1 MSKLEELIQQYCP
14 DGVEYVKLG
23 DFATQWYRGAGIKK
37 DEIGQEGIPCIR
49 YGEIHTIYKIWF
61 DKCVSHTDETKQ
73 PSKKYADYGDI
84 LFAITSE
91 DIPFIGN
98 SVAYLGNE
106 RIMVGG
112 DIVVMK
118 HTQNPKYISYALST
132 IDAVSQKGKGKVK
145 SKVVHTN
152 VPSLKEIVIPVPP
165 LPVQE
170 EIVRI
175 LDAFTELQ
183 AELQAELQ
191 KRKQQYNYY
200 LDNLLNFKNINRG
213 GYQAEVRW
221 MKMSEVFETITDY
234 TAAGSFK
241 SIAENVKYLKSP
253 DYAMLIRT
261 TDLKSRFR
269 KGDFIYVSKSAFDYL
284 WRVKMD
290 KECIVMPNVGNCGE
304 IYYVHPNSLPYDNCA
319 LAPNAILVR
328 SKLFNNK
335 YLSYCLQVECFQK
348 QLAKITSP
356 VGQSKFNKT
365 ELKKLLVP
373 IPSLADQQKI
383 VDILDRFDTIST
395 DLTQGLP
402 AEIEKR
408 RQQYEY
414 YRDKLLT
421 FKRKGA

>member
-1 MSKLEELIQQYCP
+1 MSKLEELIEQYCP

-98 SVAYLGNE
+98 SVAYMGNE

-221 MKMSEVFETITDY
+221 MKLKDVCMKTSNIKWKSTTGQYRYIDLSSVDIQTHSIISTIEIDKMSAPSRAQQIVQEDDVIFATTRPTQMRACIIPTQYNGDICSTGY
-234 TAAGSFK
+234 CVLRVDTKILLPRFLFFSLTVSGFK
-241 SIAENVKYLKSP
+241 
-253 DYAMLIRT
+253 T
-261 TDLKSRFR
+261 
-269 KGDFIYVSKSAFDYL
+269 
-284 WRVKMD
+284 
-290 KECIVMPNVGNCGE
+290 
-304 IYYVHPNSLPYDNCA
+304 
-319 LAPNAILVR
+319 
-328 SKLFNNK
+328 
-335 YLSYCLQVECFQK
+335 YLSNNLTLGNYPSISNNTLLEYEV
-348 QLAKITSP
+348 P
-356 VGQSKFNKT
+356 V
-365 ELKKLLVP
+365 
-373 IPSLADQQKI
+373 PSLANQQRI
-383 VDILDRFDTIST
+383 VSILDRFDTLTT

>member
-383 VDILDRFDTIST
+383 VDILDPFDTIST

>member
-14 DGVEYVKLG
+14 DGVEYKALK
-23 DFATQWYRGAGIKK
+23 TILRIKNGK
-37 DEIGQEGIPCIR
+37 D
-49 YGEIHTIYKIWF
+49 YK
-61 DKCVSHTDETKQ
+61 HLNE
-73 PSKKYADYGDI
+73 GDI
-84 LFAITSE
+84 PVYGSGGVMTYVDTPMYDKPSVL
-91 DIPFIGN
+91 IPRKGSIDKLYYVDTPFWN
-98 SVAYLGNE
+98 VDTVFYTE
-106 RIMVGG
+106 
-112 DIVVMK
+112 
-118 HTQNPKYISYALST
+118 
-132 IDAVSQKGKGKVK
+132 IDAKQVIEKYVFYTLQKEHLEKLNTAGG
-145 SKVVHTN
+145 
-152 VPSLKEIVIPVPP
+152 VPSLTQGVVNEVLIPVPP

-175 LDAFTELQ
+175 LDNFTELQ

-191 KRKQQYNYY
+191 KRKLQYNYY
-200 LDNLLNFKNINRG
+200 LDNLLNFNRG
-213 GYQAEVRW
+213 GYQAEVKW

-261 TDLKSRFR
+261 TDLKSRFK

-383 VDILDRFDTIST
+383 VDILDRFDRLTT
-395 DLTQGLP
+395 DLSQGLP
-402 AEIEKR
+402 AEIEKL

-421 FKRKGA
+421 FKRKAA